1 MAKSAKALWPCKR
14 LLFQAKNGPSLLP
27 QDTRCSEKKPTSD
40 SLYELELLHVFK
52 ATSAQY
58 PPEME
63 NASLDRRVAVQVHDE
78 SVVQPLSHLRGQ
90 PYVVLLGEPGAG
102 KSTALEQEARAEGG
116 EVATCREVMNGFP
129 IGVSGTAY
137 LDALDEYRSGDGG
150 KDKLL
155 RLANAIS
162 KSSVRRWRL
171 TCRAEDWRA
180 TADINAMRR
189 AANNEPIVVAH
200 LLPLSDDE
208 AQLVLASLGEPD
220 SERFIGEAR
229 NRRAGA
235 FLENP
240 LSLRLLYSVVV
251 SNGVWPTSRFDLFAR
266 ATSALAHEYDP
277 ERETDP
283 RPGADEIL
291 SAASA
296 MSFYFLASGAKGL
309 WRSNALPLGATESEY
324 VATHSLGLETRVLEA
339 ALDTPLFRGEGHAFA
354 PFHRTVAEFLAGRF
368 LARRVVGAGATPA
381 FPLRRAISLITGSDQ
396 RAPTELRGLY
406 AWFTAQL
413 QSAGDSVGARRLIQH
428 DAATV
433 LAYGDA
439 AAFDT
444 AGRREILYHL
454 DRDDPFFLASQDDA
468 TVVGG
473 LAGDDLAD
481 DFKAILDDEVR
492 SHLQVTVL
500 QALADGPPVKH
511 MSEKLR
517 EIVLDAARPLWMRER
532 AAEILVSKASDRNGI
547 QRDLMDEL
555 VGMTADRG
563 QLAIRARVLSSR
575 STQDAQFSDLHA
587 LLEDFDSLPAK
598 TRDEEDYDDTGSLVS
613 LSIAI
618 ARSPRPDLF
627 DKGIGRSDFARR
639 HKSQVQS
646 LLDRAFFTTVEA
658 NPDISAVRL
667 LSWLGNL
674 REHRWDMLDNDVAEA
689 IGRWIDHNSDRR
701 ELELFLAV
709 ENQGSPDEGPWV
721 VCNEYISTARRLPS
735 DALIQ
740 GLLDIAQAT
749 NGRKARKRV
758 FQIAAYAARSET
770 HWPKWREPIVSL
782 LEQERGFKGF
792 IKSLLS
798 NPSAEWKRKEAKRKA
813 NLEKKTENSRKANIA
828 ELTPVIDIISRG
840 VPEQYGVLNWAAK
853 HYRYAR
859 ISKDKSPFQDIVKYT
874 NEEIAA
880 AIAEGFVQFALHT
893 DIKVGVE
900 DLGKAQAK
908 LGSYPQEYV
917 VAAGL
922 HQALLH
928 GRENDID
935 ASPLIIALVGLREAH
950 FSADDDPSIAV
961 WAADRLAKDPEQGAD
976 MMLRY
981 WNAALDAGDDD
992 LDAIHHLTNADQP
1005 ALVSL
1010 CMLNLLS
1017 ERPGLPD
1024 PALRQAIEACAGS
1037 SRIGELIELARRTL
1051 ERDDLEQTQRNIWS
1065 FVGLALT
1072 PEELADRLSEE
1083 ELEAALVTPNGDLAK
1098 TFNELSPDIDMLDR
1112 IRIGVLGQ
1120 KHPARDND
1128 WRHSGGVSGIVRAA
1142 IRRLG
1147 ASISAAAGE
1156 HLKELAP
1163 RVDSTWAPHI
1173 AHAAAE
1179 HARKLRDAQFA
1190 APSVSQLMGA
1200 LADGAP
1206 ATPSDLSTIVLEEV
1220 ERYKSSLRTGSET
1233 PWKRFWNTDKHGA
1246 ATEPQIENEDR
1257 DRLLELLRPRF
1268 EGYGIAASLPEARR
1282 GENTR
1287 ADVLML
1293 SHGGKNLPIEA
1304 KRHYNGE
1311 LWTAASTQLAG
1322 YAADPD
1328 ACGFGIYLV
1337 FWFGSEYKAPKR
1349 SDGADGPESAEALE
1363 AMLADDLPP
1372 HLREKLSVVVLD
1384 VSRPQSMIEAVNKRT
1399 KGA

>member
-1 MAKSAKALWPCKR
+1 MKS
-14 LLFQAKNGPSLLP
+14 
-27 QDTRCSEKKPTSD
+27 
-40 SLYELELLHVFK
+40 
-52 ATSAQY
+52 
-58 PPEME
+58 
-63 NASLDRRVAVQVHDE
+63 ASLDRRVAVQVQAE
-78 SVVQPLSHLRGQ
+78 TVVQPLSQLRGE
-90 PYVVLLGEPGAG
+90 PFVVLLGEPGAG
-102 KSTALEQEARAEGG
+102 KSTALEHEAVAEGG
-116 EVATCREVMNGFP
+116 EIATCREVMNGSP

-162 KSSVRRWRL
+162 KSNIRRWRL

-200 LLPLSDDE
+200 LLPLSDEE

-220 SERFIGEAR
+220 PERFVGEAR
-229 NRRAGA
+229 NRGAGA

-240 LSLRLLYSVVV
+240 LSLRLLHSVVV

-291 SAASA
+291 SAAAA
-296 MSFYFLASGAKGL
+296 MSFYLLASGAKGL
-309 WRSNALPLGATESEY
+309 WRSNALPPGSTENEY

-339 ALDTPLFRGEGHAFA
+339 ALDTALFRGEGHAFA

-381 FPLRRAISLITGSDQ
+381 FPLRRAIALITGSDQ
-396 RAPTELRGLY
+396 RAPSELRGLY
-406 AWFTAQL
+406 AWFAAHL
-413 QSAGDSVGARRLIQH
+413 QSAGDSGGARRLIQH

-481 DFKAILDDEVR
+481 DFKAILDAEVR

-511 MSEKLR
+511 MSGKLR

-532 AAEILVSKASDRNGI
+532 AAEILVSKASDRNGM
-547 QRDLMDEL
+547 QRGLLDDL

-575 STQDAQFSDLHA
+575 STQDVQFSDLHA

-598 TRDEEDYDDTGSLVS
+598 TRDGEDNDDTGSLVS

-618 ARSPRPDLF
+618 ARSPRPDFF
-627 DKGIGRSDFARR
+627 DKGIGRSDAARR
-639 HKSQVQS
+639 HISQVQS
-646 LLDRAFFTTVEA
+646 LLDRAFVTTIKA

-667 LSWLGNL
+667 LSWLSNL
-674 REHRWDMLDNDVAEA
+674 REHRWDMLDSDVVEA
-689 IGRWIDHNSDRR
+689 IGRWIEHDSDRR

-709 ENQGSPDEGPWV
+709 AEESPSDEGPWV
-721 VCNEYISTARRLPS
+721 VCNEYISTARRVPS
-735 DALIQ
+735 DALIR
-740 GLLDIAQAT
+740 GLLEVAQAT
-749 NGRKARKRV
+749 NEGKARKRM

-770 HWPKWREPIVSL
+770 HWPKWQEPIVSL
-782 LEQERGFKGF
+782 LAQERGFKGF

-798 NPSAEWKRKEAKRKA
+798 DPNAGWKRKEAKRKA
-813 NLEKKTENSRKANIA
+813 NLEKKTANSRKANIA
-828 ELTPVIDIISRG
+828 ELTPVIDVISSG
-840 VPEQYGVLNWAAK
+840 APDQYGVLKWAAG
-853 HYRYAR
+853 HYRNAR
-859 ISKDKSPFQDIVKYT
+859 ISKDKSPFEDIVKYT

-880 AIAEGFVQFALHT
+880 AIAEGFVQFAIHT

-908 LGSYPQEYV
+908 LGTYPQEYV

-928 GRENDID
+928 GRENDIE
-935 ASPLIIALVGLREAH
+935 ASPLIIALVGLREAY
-950 FSADDDPSIAV
+950 FSADDDPSIAA
-961 WAADRLAKDPEQGAD
+961 WAVGRLAQEPGQGAD

-992 LDAIHHLTNADQP
+992 LDAIHHLTNADKP

-1010 CMLNLLS
+1010 CMVGLLS

-1024 PALRQAIEACAGS
+1024 LALRQAIGACAGS
-1037 SRIGELIELARRTL
+1037 SNIGELVELARRTL
-1051 ERDDLEQTQRNIWS
+1051 ERDDLEQKQRNIWS

-1072 PEELADRLSEE
+1072 PEEFADRLSEE
-1083 ELEAALVTPNGDLAK
+1083 DLEAALLAPNGDLAK
-1098 TFNELSPDIDMLDR
+1098 TFNELCPDIDLLDR
-1112 IRIGVLGQ
+1112 IRIGVLGK
-1120 KHPARDND
+1120 KHPARDDD

-1147 ASISAAAGE
+1147 ASDSAEAGE
-1156 HLKELAP
+1156 HLKELATE
-1163 RVDSTWAPHI
+1163 VDSSWAPHM

-1179 HARKLRDAQFA
+1179 HARKLRDEQFA
-1190 APSVSQLMGA
+1190 APSVSHLMSA
-1200 LADGAP
+1200 LANGSP
-1206 ATPSDLSTIVLEEV
+1206 ATPSDLAAIVLEEV
-1220 ERYKSSLRTGSET
+1220 ERYKSTLRTSSEM
-1233 PWKRFWNTDKHGA
+1233 PWKRFWNTDEYAA
-1246 ATEPQIENEDR
+1246 ATVPQIENEDR
-1257 DRLLELLRPRF
+1257 DRLLELFRPRF
-1268 EGYGIAASLPEARR
+1268 ESYGIAASAPEARR

-1287 ADVLML
+1287 TDILML
-1293 SHGGKNLPIEA
+1293 SHAGKNLPIEA

-1337 FWFGSEYKAPKR
+1337 FWFGTEFKAPKR
-1349 SDGADGPESAEALE
+1349 SDGADSPESAEALE
-1363 AMLADDLPP
+1363 AMLVDDLPL
-1372 HLREKLSVVVLD
+1372 HLKEKLSVVVLD
-1384 VSRPQSMIEAVNKRT
+1384 VSRPQSMIEAIEKRRR
-1399 KGA
+1399 KV

>member
-1 MAKSAKALWPCKR
+1 
-14 LLFQAKNGPSLLP
+14 
-27 QDTRCSEKKPTSD
+27 
-40 SLYELELLHVFK
+40 
-52 ATSAQY
+52 
-58 PPEME
+58 ME
-63 NASLDRRVAVQVHDE
+63 NAHLDRRVAIQVQGE
-78 SVVQPLSHLRGQ
+78 NVVQLLSQLRGE

-102 KSTALEQEARAEGG
+102 KSTALEYEAIAEGG
-116 EVATCREVMNGFP
+116 EIATCREVMNGSP
-129 IGVSGTAY
+129 IGESGTAY

-150 KDKLL
+150 KDKLM

-162 KSSVRRWRL
+162 KSNIRRWRL

-189 AANNEPIVVAH
+189 AANNEPIIVAH
-200 LLPLSDDE
+200 LLPLNDEE
-208 AQLVLASLGEPD
+208 AQLVLVSLGEPD
-220 SERFIGEAR
+220 PDRFVGEAR
-229 NRRAGA
+229 NRGAGA

-240 LSLRLLYSVVV
+240 LSLRLLHSVVV

-266 ATSALAHEYDP
+266 ATSALAHEHDP

-283 RPGADEIL
+283 RPGAEEIL
-291 SAASA
+291 AAAGA
-296 MSFYFLASGAKGL
+296 MSFYLLTSGAKAL
-309 WRSNALPLGATESEY
+309 WRSNALPPGATGNDY
-324 VATHSLGLETRVLEA
+324 VATHALGLEAPVLEA
-339 ALDTPLFRGEGHAFA
+339 ALDTAMFRGEGHAFA

-368 LARRVVGAGATPA
+368 LARRVIGAGETSA
-381 FPLRRAISLITGSDQ
+381 FPLRRAIALITGSDHK
-396 RAPTELRGLY
+396 APSELRGLY
-406 AWFTAQL
+406 AWFAAHL
-413 QSAGDSVGARRLIQH
+413 QSEGDRVGARRLIQH

-444 AGRREILYHL
+444 AARREILYNL
-454 DRDDPFFLASQDDA
+454 DSDDPYFLSSQDDA

-473 LAGDDLAD
+473 LAGDDLVD
-481 DFKAILDDEVR
+481 DFKAILDADVR

-500 QALADGPPVKH
+500 QALADGPPVER

-517 EIVLDAARPLWMRER
+517 EMVLDAARPLWMRER
-532 AAEILVSKASDRNGI
+532 AAEVLVAKAGDRDGM
-547 QRDLMDEL
+547 QRGLLDDLAAMK
-555 VGMTADRG
+555 VDRG
-563 QLAIRARVLSSR
+563 QLAIRARVLASR
-575 STQDAQFSDLHA
+575 STPDVEFSDLHA

-598 TRDEEDYDDTGSLVS
+598 TRDGEDNDDTGSLVS
-613 LSIAI
+613 LSMTI
-618 ARSPRPDLF
+618 ARSPRPDFF
-627 DKGIGRSDFARR
+627 DRGIGRSDVARR

-646 LLDRAFFTTVEA
+646 FLNRAFVATVEA
-658 NPDISAVRL
+658 NPDISGVRL

-674 REHRWDMLDNDVAEA
+674 REHRWDMLDSDVAEA
-689 IGRWIDHNSDRR
+689 IARWIDHDLDRR
-701 ELELFLAV
+701 ELELFLSV
-709 ENQGSPDEGPWV
+709 EDESSSDEGPWV

-735 DALIQ
+735 DALIR

-749 NGRKARKRV
+749 NARKARKRI

-770 HWPKWREPIVSL
+770 HWPKWQKPIVSL

-798 NPSAEWKRKEAKRKA
+798 DPNAGWKRKEAKRTA
-813 NLEKKTENSRKANIA
+813 NLEKKTAKSRKANIA
-828 ELTPVIDIISRG
+828 ELTPVIDVISSG
-840 VPEQYGVLNWAAK
+840 APEQYGVLNWAAG
-853 HYRYAR
+853 HYRKAR
-859 ISKDKSPFQDIVKYT
+859 ISKDKSPFEDIIKYT

-880 AIAEGFVQFALHT
+880 AIAEGFVQFAIHT
-893 DIKVGVE
+893 DIKIGVE

-908 LGSYPQEYV
+908 LGTYPQEYV

-928 GRENDID
+928 GRENDIE

-961 WAADRLAKDPEQGAD
+961 WAVDRLANDPEQGAD

-981 WNAALDAGDDD
+981 WNAALDAGDED

-1005 ALVSL
+1005 AFVSL
-1010 CMLNLLS
+1010 CMLRLLD

-1024 PALRQAIEACAGS
+1024 LALRQAIGACAGS
-1037 SRIGELIELARRTL
+1037 STIGELVELARRTL
-1051 ERDDLEQTQRNIWS
+1051 ERDDLEQNQRDIWS
-1065 FVGLALT
+1065 FVGLALM
-1072 PEELADRLSEE
+1072 PEVFADRLSEE
-1083 ELEAALVTPNGDLAK
+1083 DLESALLAPNGDLAK
-1098 TFNELSPDIDMLDR
+1098 TFNELCPDIDLLDR
-1112 IRIGVLGQ
+1112 IRISVLGT
-1120 KHPARDND
+1120 KHPAREND

-1147 ASISAAAGE
+1147 ASNSAEAGAQ
-1156 HLKELAP
+1156 LKALAE
-1163 RVDSTWAPHI
+1163 RVDSSWAPHI

-1179 HARKLRDAQFA
+1179 HARKLRDEQFA
-1190 APSVSQLMGA
+1190 APSVSQLMSA

-1206 ATPSDLSTIVLEEV
+1206 ATPSDLAAVVLEEV
-1220 ERYKSSLRTGSET
+1220 ERYKSTLRTGSET
-1233 PWKRFWNTDKHGA
+1233 PWKRFWNTDEYGN
-1246 ATEPQIENEDR
+1246 ATKPQIENEDR

-1287 ADVLML
+1287 VDVLML
-1293 SHGGKNLPIEA
+1293 SHAGKNLPIEA

-1337 FWFGSEYKAPKR
+1337 FWFGTEFNAPKR
-1349 SDGADGPESAEALE
+1349 SDGADSPDSVEALE
-1363 AMLADDLPP
+1363 AMLVDDLPL
-1372 HLREKLSVVVLD
+1372 HLKDKLSVVVLD
-1384 VSRPQSMIEAVNKRT
+1384 VSRPRSMIEATNKRRRKT
-1399 KGA
+1399 RT